1 MGSRSPGS
9 MGSRSSRTGNR
20 PPDASLSRRIR
31 VSRGRTRS
39 NQGNTHHRSSH
50 TVSPARGRT
59 GSNRRSGL
67 PNHLSRGSLP
77 SYSAR
82 YQL

>member
-39 NQGNTHHRSSH
+39 NQGNTHHRSSR
-50 TVSPARGRT
+50 TVRGRT